1 MDIRKF
7 YYLLVAVFVGLS
19 VNAQQNSDTLR
30 LMFVGDIMSHKPQLA
45 SAYDAVT
52 KQYDYTE
59 NYKYLT
65 PIFHKA
71 DFVFANLETTVGT
84 KPYSGYPQ
92 FSAPIALVR
101 AGKNAGITHF
111 ATANNHSC
119 DKRKRG
125 IIGTLNV
132 LDSLQVAHFGT
143 YRNLQEK
150 QNNTPLLIQKNG
162 FTLALLNY
170 TYGTNGLPTP
180 KPTVVNRIDKR
191 LIKKDIEK
199 AKTMHPDGIIVFL
212 HWGNQYQNKASK
224 QQKDLA
230 KWLHQQ
236 GVAMVI
242 GSHPH
247 VIQPISIR
255 IEKPTALQQE
265 LTVYSLG
272 NFISNQRTF
281 PRAGSMIVVVQL
293 IKNTDGKLKIS
304 KFETLPIW
312 VYKYAENKKWHYEIL
327 PIEQFK
333 FNPVYFKKNT
343 YYQDMMRYLMH
354 YKRILAK
361 NSLIK

>member
-1 MDIRKF
+1 
-7 YYLLVAVFVGLS
+7 
-19 VNAQQNSDTLR
+19 
-30 LMFVGDIMSHKPQLA
+30 
-45 SAYDAVT
+45 
-52 KQYDYTE
+52 
-59 NYKYLT
+59 
-65 PIFHKA
+65 
-71 DFVFANLETTVGT
+71 
-84 KPYSGYPQ
+84 
-92 FSAPIALVR
+92 
-101 AGKNAGITHF
+101 
-111 ATANNHSC
+111 
-119 DKRKRG
+119 
-125 IIGTLNV
+125 
-132 LDSLQVAHFGT
+132 
-143 YRNLQEK
+143 
-150 QNNTPLLIQKNG
+150 
-162 FTLALLNY
+162 
-170 TYGTNGLPTP
+170 
-180 KPTVVNRIDKR
+180 
-191 LIKKDIEK
+191 
-199 AKTMHPDGIIVFL
+199 
-212 HWGNQYQNKASK
+212 
-224 QQKDLA
+224 
-230 KWLHQQ
+230 
-236 GVAMVI
+236 MVI

-361 NSLIK
+361 K